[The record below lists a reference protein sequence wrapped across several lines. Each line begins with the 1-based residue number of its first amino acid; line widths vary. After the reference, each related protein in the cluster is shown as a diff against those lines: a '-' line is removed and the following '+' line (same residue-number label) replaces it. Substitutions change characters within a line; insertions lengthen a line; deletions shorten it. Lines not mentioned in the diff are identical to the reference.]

1 MISTL
6 EDEERVLRIRCCRV
20 LGGLEL
26 VECFFFFFEEESEVD
41 GDRGGMR

>member
-1 MISTL
+1 ML

-26 VECFFFFFEEESEVD
+26 VECFFSFLKRRVKLMVIVE
-41 GDRGGMR
+41 G